1 MSEKKYL
8 VTKAELLDFME
19 GFGNLMIRKLGI
31 DDAVKAQNP
40 RIDDEWLE
48 AHEYRE
54 STLYTHSCPCGA
66 RRTCHDALKDRY
78 PGEDTTGYWE
88 CSECGYE
95 LGDCDPP
102 NFCPDCGLRVKE

>member
-1 MSEKKYL
+1 MREKKYL
-8 VTKAELLDFME
+8 VAEE
-19 GFGNLMIRKLGI
+19 YI
-31 DDAVKAQNP
+31 DTEFLFERYNMTTVEV
-40 RIDDEWLE
+40 DEWLE